1 VSRSRAPLL
10 GVQRL
15 PPPSAAD
22 VGSRHLSADRASSVL
37 AEVVAY
43 DGGHCIVWRRAVTKF
58 GFPTASV
65 RVTPGMAVPAD
76 GVYAGWVTRLDVP

>member
-1 VSRSRAPLL
+1 MSSDYRRR
-10 GVQRL
+10 QR
-15 PPPSAAD
+15 PTSGRDISPSN
-22 VGSRHLSADRASSVL
+22 RASSVL